1 MNLKTKMNIKLK
13 SILCLMVALVCLV
26 CSFAPV
32 TVVYANVKDDLEDKR
47 EELDENIKENEEKLE
62 EVEDEINNNE
72 SKLDKVKGEISDIET
87 EISDLDSKIDSISS
101 DISSISGDIETVTS
115 EIVDID
121 KKIAEIEKQI
131 ADNKVLMEDAK
142 KQLLNRL
149 RENYMAGGGSRLEI
163 LFSATDLTSFLE
175 RQELV
180 DRMSVNDTKLIDDM
194 AKKVSELNTLQA
206 ELDGQ
211 KAELDTKKAELK
223 GSIQDLTDRQTDLED
238 SKSTQEEKKSEAMGK
253 HEELKDTI
261 AQLDKDSEEYKAE
274 IKRQKKE
281 RAEIDRQIDEYIKKH
296 GSTVGDK
303 PDESFN
309 NDGSMLWPVPG
320 STRLTATY
328 PSYSNGDPH
337 HGIDIVRTDVTTKGS
352 PFRAAQ
358 GGKVIIAKNDGGWN
372 YGFGNYVV
380 IDHGDGKQTLYAH
393 AQTLYVSVGDVVQ
406 KGDTIGAIG
415 STGNST
421 GPHLHFEVRIKRSDG
436 SVSRVQ
442 PLNYVSKP

>member
-1 MNLKTKMNIKLK
+1 MNVKLK
-13 SILCLMVALVCLV
+13 SILCLAVALVCLV
-26 CSFAPV
+26 CSFASV

-62 EVEDEINNNE
+62 EVEGEINNNE

-87 EISDLDSKIDSISS
+87 EISDLDGKIDSINT
-101 DISSISGDIETVTS
+101 DISSINGDIETVIS
-115 EIVDID
+115 DIVDID

-131 ADNKVLMEDAK
+131 SDSKVLMEDAK

-180 DRMSVNDTKLIDDM
+180 DRMSVSDTNLINDM
-194 AKKVSELNTLQA
+194 AKKVSDLNTLQS

-211 KAELDTKKAELK
+211 KSKLDTKKTELE
-223 GSIQDLTDRQTDLED
+223 GSIKDLKDRQTDLED
-238 SKSTQEEKKSEAMGK
+238 TKSTQEEKKSEAMGK

-261 AQLDKDSEEYKAE
+261 AKLDKDSAEYKAE

-281 RAEIDRQIDEYIKKH
+281 RAEIDKQIDEYIKKH
-296 GSTVGDK
+296 GSTEGDK
-303 PDESFN
+303 PDENFN

-320 STRLTATY
+320 ATRLTATF
-328 PSYSNGDPH
+328 PSYSSGDPH
-337 HGIDIVRTDVTTKGS
+337 HGIDIIRTDVTTKGS

-393 AQTLYVSVGDVVQ
+393 AQTLYVSVGDIVQ